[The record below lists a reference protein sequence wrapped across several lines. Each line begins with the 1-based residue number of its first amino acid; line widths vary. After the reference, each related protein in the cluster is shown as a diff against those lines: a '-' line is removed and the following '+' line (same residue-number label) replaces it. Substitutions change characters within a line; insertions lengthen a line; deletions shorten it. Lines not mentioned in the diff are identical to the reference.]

1 MFLAFAPASASPAE
15 HFAWRSEPF
24 VRRKRDALLESV
36 DASLHH
42 FTGER
47 LYAMSQ
53 WRKDT
58 HRVANLAQGS
68 GQEANGDGRVVGEVV
83 EVNQEDVRHDA
94 SGAKSA
100 QAPRILEERGEG
112 I

>member
-1 MFLAFAPASASPAE
+1 
-15 HFAWRSEPF
+15 
-24 VRRKRDALLESV
+24 
-36 DASLHH
+36 
-42 FTGER
+42 
-47 LYAMSQ
+47 
-53 WRKDT
+53 
-58 HRVANLAQGS
+58 
-68 GQEANGDGRVVGEVV
+68 VGEVV